1 MNTKQFLKYFSQGG
15 FIGLLLVG
23 AFMAFLAF
31 EKPYTD
37 FQTSVVSIDEAGD
50 ISTVFAPS
58 TGAVAKSW
66 TLDTITNAE
75 NDTLSLGEILAS
87 PYQYSYQVR
96 LANVSGTR
104 SIKFYLEQ
112 TSATGST
119 RWMKVD
125 SLTTSGAVI
134 NDYLMKSAETWG
146 NKHRIIVDGT
156 GTQVVSY
163 KVDGWLKKTN

>member
-1 MNTKQFLKYFSQGG
+1 MKYKSS
-15 FIGLLLVG
+15 FIWAACFICLAT
-23 AFMAFLAF
+23 AFFAFD
-31 EKPYTD
+31 KPYTD
-37 FQTSVVSIDEAGD
+37 FQTRTTVYDESD
-50 ISTVFAPS
+50 NITTVFAPTS
-58 TGAVAKSW
+58 GAIIKSW

-75 NDTLSLGEILAS
+75 NDTLLLNEILAS

-96 LANVSGTR
+96 MANISGTR

-134 NDYLMKSAETWG
+134 NDYLMRGANTYG

-156 GTQVVSY
+156 GTEVVSY

>member
-1 MNTKQFLKYFSQGG
+1 MNTNKFFKYFSQGG
-15 FIGLLLVG
+15 IIGLLLVC

-31 EKPYTD
+31 DKPHTD
-37 FQTSVVSIDEAGD
+37 FNTSMVVSDGAGNT
-50 ISTVFAPS
+50 SLGYAPS
-58 TGAVAKSW
+58 TGAVVKSW

-75 NDTLSLGEILAS
+75 KDTLTLGEVLAS

-96 LANVSGTR
+96 LANISGTR

-112 TSATGST
+112 TSGTGST

-134 NDYLMKSAETWG
+134 NDYLMKGADTWG
-146 NKHRIIVDGT
+146 NKHRILVHGSGT
-156 GTQVVSY
+156 EVVSY